1 MCAAKIRSTT
11 KLWLRALMAN
21 PVMGDSAP
29 SLRQR
34 GQQFVVRPGFVSE
47 QVLQCVVHVVVS

>member
-1 MCAAKIRSTT
+1 
-11 KLWLRALMAN
+11 MAN
-21 PVMGDSAP
+21 PVMGDSPP

-34 GQQFVVRPGFVSE
+34 GQQLVVRPGFVSE